1 MKEFLTTREDY
12 HLLHP
17 RQVIIL
23 VVGSFERA
31 NMMPLGWHTILSR
44 NPFLVG
50 LAISPK
56 RFSHSMLMDFPFATI
71 NLVDKSFEE
80 LVENTGK
87 CSGKNVDKFEQFHVN
102 KVLAENGS
110 AYIEGIPAY
119 LEATRKGYFETGD
132 HTLFVLEITK
142 SALKRPFCPL
152 FQIAGN
158 QYQQFLVE

>member
-80 LVENTGK
+80 LVKIRENAQERTWISLNSSTSIRYLRRMVAPTLK
-87 CSGKNVDKFEQFHVN
+87 AYQLTWKQPE
-102 KVLAENGS
+102 KVIL
-110 AYIEGIPAY
+110 
-119 LEATRKGYFETGD
+119 KQ
-132 HTLFVLEITK
+132 VITPSLCWK
-142 SALKRPFCPL
+142 LQNPC
-152 FQIAGN
+152 
-158 QYQQFLVE
+158 

>member
-110 AYIEGIPAY
+110 AYIEAY
-119 LEATRKGYFETGD
+119 QLTWKQLEKVI
-132 HTLFVLEITK
+132 LKQVITPSLCWK
-142 SALKRPFCPL
+142 LQNPC
-152 FQIAGN
+152 
-158 QYQQFLVE
+158 

>member
-31 NMMPLGWHTILSR
+31 NMMPLGCIPSSQGTRFWLDWLFRLS
-44 NPFLVG
+44 V
-50 LAISPK
+50 
-56 RFSHSMLMDFPFATI
+56 FSHSMLMDFPFATI

-119 LEATRKGYFETGD
+119 LEATRKVI
-132 HTLFVLEITK
+132 LKQVITPSLCWK
-142 SALKRPFCPL
+142 LQNPC
-152 FQIAGN
+152 
-158 QYQQFLVE
+158 